1 MRHQHAFRKFQKSPA
16 HRRAMFRNMA
26 TSLLREER
34 CETTVEKAKEL
45 RGIVEPLITL
55 AGEDTLEARRQA
67 YSYLL
72 DKAVVQKLFKELG
85 PRFKA
90 RPGGYTRVIRTR
102 LRHGDA
108 AALACIELVSE
119 EFKPKAQ
126 TKGRKRKGETS
137 GGTEATA
144 AGTTATPAA

>member
-34 CETTVEKAKEL
+34 IETTVEKAKEL
-45 RGIVEPLITL
+45 RGVVEPLITL
-55 AGEDTLEARRQA
+55 AGDDTLHARRQA

-72 DKAVVQKLFKELG
+72 DKKVVQKLFKELG

-90 RPGGYTRVIRTR
+90 RPGGYTRIVRTR
-102 LRHGDA
+102 NRAGDA
-108 AALACIELVSE
+108 AELAMMELL
-119 EFKPKAQ
+119 A
-126 TKGRKRKGETS
+126 GE
-137 GGTEATA
+137 
-144 AGTTATPAA
+144 TPAAAKEEAAPKKKAGAKKKAAPKAKAAAAEA

>member
-34 CETTVEKAKEL
+34 IETTVEKAKEL
-45 RGIVEPLITL
+45 RGVVEPLITL
-55 AGEDTLEARRQA
+55 AGEDTLHARRQA

-72 DKAVVQKLFKELG
+72 DKKVVQKLFKELG

-90 RPGGYTRVIRTR
+90 RPGGYTRIVRTR
-102 LRHGDA
+102 NRAGDA
-108 AALACIELVSE
+108 AELAMMELLAGETPATAKE
-119 EFKPKAQ
+119 EAAPKKKAGAKKKAAPKA
-126 TKGRKRKGETS
+126 KAAAA
-137 GGTEATA
+137 EA
-144 AGTTATPAA
+144 